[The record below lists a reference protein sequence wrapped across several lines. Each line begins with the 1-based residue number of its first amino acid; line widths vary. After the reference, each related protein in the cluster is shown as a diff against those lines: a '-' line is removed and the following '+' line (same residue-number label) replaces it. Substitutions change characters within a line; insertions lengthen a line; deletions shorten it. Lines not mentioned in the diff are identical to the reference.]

1 GVRSLR
7 SVIDLTAG
15 ASSRRERRHLQAVGR
30 PAPLSMDVIAGICA
44 PASQTA
50 AAWSMYVLLGSG
62 ALSAFCRSAAQ
73 HFLIDLPLE
82 PPVFVGVAVADA
94 VGSGG
99 GASGKSSI
107 GAVSVVALAAGGA
120 GRGGGGSS
128 FWHPRGSASAARSG
142 QNRRRDGARLG
153 TAPVLGSECW
163 AFEIGFMEFSEGS
176 SFSTGIRAALVP
188 QFSRRTR
195 GAARQRLARAPG
207 RRSRQLQPMELPQ
220 FRHL

>member
-1 GVRSLR
+1 AAHTSAPPRARSCRGEPRPGAPRARPLRWRRLRAARRRACGTATPARYGDRMDRARPRRRPRSRRTTPSARRGVRSLR

-73 HFLIDLPLE
+73 HFLIELPLE

-142 QNRRRDGARLG
+142 QNRRRDG
-153 TAPVLGSECW
+153 
-163 AFEIGFMEFSEGS
+163 
-176 SFSTGIRAALVP
+176 
-188 QFSRRTR
+188 
-195 GAARQRLARAPG
+195 
-207 RRSRQLQPMELPQ
+207 
-220 FRHL
+220 